1 MAWDV
6 YFLGMAAE
14 LSKRM
19 CPPSSE
25 EGIAA
30 GRGGAGEQSQAP
42 VYMEGENLKMDALK
56 PTHTCAS
63 SGKSA
68 YTSQKWVCQAEEYS

>member
-1 MAWDV
+1 
-6 YFLGMAAE
+6 MAAE

-19 CPPSSE
+19 CPPSK
-25 EGIAA
+25 EGRAA

-42 VYMEGENLKMDALK
+42 VYMEGEDLKTDPLK
-56 PTHTCAS
+56 PSHACAS

-68 YTSQKWVCQAEEYS
+68 YTSQKWACQAEDYS